1 LRGQNAGVL
10 MRGWWMKGMFAL
22 LARAGTMARFPCS
35 LLRPWANAR
44 PTPGGMKSVGTR
56 EPRRKR
62 APLAESSMEEGPY
75 AGWEVFMVGPMVG
88 LDRKVPSPGEQ
99 LPNG

>member
-1 LRGQNAGVL
+1 VACQRGDLGGQNAGVL

-22 LARAGTMARFPCS
+22 LARAGT
-35 LLRPWANAR
+35 
-44 PTPGGMKSVGTR
+44 
-56 EPRRKR
+56 
-62 APLAESSMEEGPY
+62 SSGPY